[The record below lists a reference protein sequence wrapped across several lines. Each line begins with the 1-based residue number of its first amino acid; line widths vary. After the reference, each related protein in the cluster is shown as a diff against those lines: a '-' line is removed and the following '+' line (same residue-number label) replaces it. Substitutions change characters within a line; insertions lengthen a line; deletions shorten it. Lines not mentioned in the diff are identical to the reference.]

1 MKRKCTK
8 TVDLSNAQLPP
19 IWNFSDNKKQTV
31 NFDGNG
37 VASSGNK
44 RFIANQITSVV
55 DQAQETIALCSFLLA
70 DDEIE
75 NALLIAADRGVRV
88 YLLLASE
95 NRLENDAEDDF
106 SKMCQDQHKAS
117 LKKLATKVFVRS
129 APHFHGKFV
138 LADFNLPS
146 ARGLLLTAN
155 ITKEAIERNEEMAV
169 RTDYAE
175 TKLLSQLFRYVFWEQ
190 AEHQMLNSR
199 DFESVKPLS
208 QLQLP
213 TDFKN
218 PTTNASIL
226 ATTKES
232 TSLKNA
238 CLNTI
243 NNATESLVVSSFGWD
258 EDHEVID
265 SLCQQAQR
273 GIQVT
278 VLTRRRL
285 SSMPALIKL
294 AKSGIQVIGFNWL
307 HAKVI
312 LADDA
317 QCIVMSANFQKD
329 GMDTGFETG
338 VLLTDNRINGVREIL
353 NGWIQNSD
361 SVLQVNT
368 HLGDVYGKIEAWE
381 NKKFIELDI
390 KKNSTENLEPLTA
403 ESVHLM
409 TDERDLPSANWKQV
423 QSHKVNYK
431 WEVKAPVLPKNAKE
445 IYENGDQ
452 IKKDK
457 KATPKSF
464 SPPVFQYQGKKLVV
478 ISVEGELASAIKQ
491 MEKQNCSAIVMRG

>member
-1 MKRKCTK
+1 MNRICTK
-8 TVDLSNAQLPP
+8 TVDLSNTQLPP
-19 IWNFSDNKKQTV
+19 IWNYSDKKKQTV

-37 VASSGNK
+37 VSSSGSK
-44 RFIANQITSVV
+44 RFIANQITYVV
-55 DQAQETIALCSFLLA
+55 NQAKETIALCSFLLA

-75 NALLIAADRGVRV
+75 NALLSAAERGVRV

-95 NRLENDAEDDF
+95 NRLDNDAEDDF

-117 LKKLATKVFVRS
+117 LKRLATKVLVRS

-146 ARGLLLTAN
+146 ASGLLLTAN
-155 ITKEAIERNEEMAV
+155 ITKEAIERNEELAV

-190 AEHQMLNSR
+190 AKHQMLNSR
-199 DFESVKPLS
+199 DFQSVKPLS

-213 TDFKN
+213 EDFIN
-218 PTTNASIL
+218 PGTNATIL

-232 TSLKNA
+232 TSLKSA
-238 CLNTI
+238 CLSTI
-243 NNATESLVVSSFGWD
+243 TNATKSLVVSSFGWD
-258 EDHEVID
+258 EDHEIID

-278 VLTRRRL
+278 VLARRRL

-294 AKSGIQVIGFNWL
+294 AKSGVKVIGFKWL

-312 LADDA
+312 LSDDA
-317 QCIVMSANFQKD
+317 QCIVMSANIQKD

-338 VLLTDNRINGVREIL
+338 MLLTDNRVNGVREIL
-353 NGWIQNSD
+353 KAWIQNSD

-368 HLGDVYGKIEAWE
+368 HLGNVDGKIEAWG
-381 NKKFIELDI
+381 NKKLIEFNI
-390 KKNSTENLEPLTA
+390 KKDSTENLEPLTA

-409 TDERDLPSANWKQV
+409 TDERELPSPNWKQV
-423 QSHKVNYK
+423 QSHKVDYK
-431 WEVKAPVLPKNAKE
+431 WEVKAPVLPSKAKE
-445 IYENGDQ
+445 LFENWDE

-457 KATPKSF
+457 KVTPKPF
-464 SPPVFQYQGKKLVV
+464 TPTVFQHQGKKLVV
-478 ISVEGELASAIKQ
+478 ISNKGELDSAIKQ
-491 MEKQNCSAIVMRG
+491 MAKQNCSAIVMRG